1 MDTNELKTRIKS
13 GELSGVYIF
22 GGEENY
28 LVKYYLKLLSDAASG
43 DEAFSVFNSVT
54 FEGAEVD
61 FEELYEAVKSP
72 PMMADYKM
80 IVWKRADFSA
90 MKEKSLEALEGLCAL
105 VAEHPWAVVAFSA
118 ADEGID
124 FGTPK
129 KPSSFVKRF
138 SPRIGILRFDKSTEN
153 QLYAWLKKH
162 FDVSGVAVSL
172 DTLKALVFRSGRS
185 MDVLANE
192 VEKLSALALARG
204 LSEVTVREVEE
215 VATSSPEC
223 DTFAFSTAILERN
236 KTLMFDALLDMKNKR
251 IDPTVIM
258 GMMARTY
265 NELLTVALL
274 LEDGVGMN
282 DIEATLKINPYR
294 LKHIAAAA
302 KRYGAER
309 LTQIAGAVSRADAGS
324 KYGGIM
330 GYVALELFVSQN
342 I

>member
-1 MDTNELKTRIKS
+1 MDTNELKARIKS
-13 GELSGVYIF
+13 GALSGVYIF

-28 LVKYYLKLLSDAASG
+28 LIKYYLKLLSDAVAG
-43 DEAFSVFNSVT
+43 DEAFAVFNSVS

-61 FEELYEAVKSP
+61 FEELAEAVKSP
-72 PMMADYKM
+72 PMMADYKL

-90 MKEKSLEALEGLCAL
+90 MKEKALAELEALVAL
-105 VAEHPWAVVAFSA
+105 VSEHPWAVVAFVA

-129 KPSSFVKRF
+129 KPSSFMRRF
-138 SPRIGILRFDKSTEN
+138 SPAISILRFERSTEN

-162 FDVSGVAVSL
+162 FDAAGVGVTL

-192 VEKLSALALARG
+192 VEKLSALALERG
-204 LSEVTVREVEE
+204 LSAVTPREVEE

-223 DTFAFSTAILERN
+223 DTFAFSTAIMERN
-236 KTLMFDALLDMKNKR
+236 KPLMFDALLDMRNKR
-251 IDPTVIM
+251 VDPTVII

-265 NELLTVALL
+265 NELLTVALM
-274 LEDGVGMN
+274 LEDGVAGA
-282 DIEATLKINPYR
+282 DIEGILKINPYR
-294 LKHIAAAA
+294 LKHIVAAA
-302 KRYGAER
+302 KRYGADR
-309 LTQIAGAVSRADAGS
+309 LSSIAEILSRTDAGA

-330 GYVALELFVSQN
+330 GYTAIELFVSQN